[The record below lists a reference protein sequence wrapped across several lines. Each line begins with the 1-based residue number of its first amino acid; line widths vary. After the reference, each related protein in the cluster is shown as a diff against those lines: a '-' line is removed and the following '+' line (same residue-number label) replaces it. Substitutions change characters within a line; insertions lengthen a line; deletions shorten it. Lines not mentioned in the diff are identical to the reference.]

1 MTPTEF
7 KRIMDS
13 LGLTQ
18 TGASR
23 VFGVSDRAIR
33 SWLTGERSIPE
44 PLAKLLRLVVTGK
57 VSVDDVRDA

>member
-7 KRIMDS
+7 RRIMDS

-18 TGASR
+18 TGVSS
-23 VFGVSDRAIR
+23 VFGISDRAIR
-33 SWLTGERSIPE
+33 AWLTGERGIPE
-44 PLAKLLRLVVTGK
+44 PLAKLLRLVVAGK